1 MNLFEVFTGLEVKK
15 NVERAFSDV
24 EVEKV
29 RLCKSKSKVTIFL
42 DSPHVI
48 EYKDFKTMEEE
59 VEAQFF
65 SHSGNKVMLNVNY
78 SLSSLYNPES
88 LWNMA
93 KDSLLDELN
102 SISKMN
108 NMFIDNADISFQKD
122 ENENYTMVITSEDTF
137 IYHMVAEN
145 IRKFLT
151 DVFSERYNF
160 DLNIDFKWNT
170 PRAVETE
177 KDEEVYY
184 YTPKEDKK
192 PVKRITEQGIV
203 DPEAV
208 QASDAQAKSK
218 AKENTDKKTADSSN
232 AEPIKEEKTE
242 NKSADNKQAEDK
254 QADDKSKFSPKNA
267 EFKGRS
273 KFLKKK
279 LEDDPDLFY
288 GKLFDS
294 DEEVVTPLSD
304 IQDGHSEAVVYGK
317 IIKVEEPKLTK
328 KKDRYIVKFSFTDMT
343 DSVYAKLFP
352 LVEDKDELFKYI
364 AVGNCIK
371 MKGFPRYD
379 AFDKELEMADI
390 IGIKSIPDFIK
401 KRKDD
406 ASVKRVELHAHTT
419 FSDMDAVIA
428 PGDLVQRAFDFGHPG
443 VAITDHGVVQGF
455 TEAFHYYRDK
465 LLKSK
470 KPEVAERAK
479 DFKILYGC
487 EIYLV
492 DDMKEIIKDD
502 KGQGFDAESV
512 VFDIET
518 TGVSKNKDKIIEI
531 GAVKL
536 RNNEIVDRYSVFV
549 NPEVPIPTEI
559 ITLTHITDDMVKD
572 AATIENELKNFL
584 DFCGDAV
591 IVAHNAPF
599 DTGFI
604 KRFAREQGIDWKPTI
619 VDTVGL
625 SRGLIGNLKNYKLDT
640 VAEEL
645 GVSLENHHRAVDD
658 AECTALIYQKLCEM
672 MKKKGFEKL
681 GDATE
686 NLKPSA
692 DSVKK
697 MHPFHCIVLIKNE
710 TGRINLY
717 KMISQSHLTYF
728 FRNPKI
734 PKSMLAKHREGLII
748 GSACEAGELYRAL
761 VEDASQDEI
770 DSLCEFYDY
779 YEIQPLGNN
788 RFMIEDEKLTNITSE
803 DDIKALN
810 EKVVKLGEIY
820 NKPVCATCDCHFLN
834 PEDEVYRRLITYSK
848 GFKDAEN
855 QPPLYFRT
863 TEEMLAEFDYL
874 GPRKCREVVIDN
886 PMKIYDMIEK
896 IEPVR
901 PDKCPPV
908 IEHSEEM
915 LTKICHDKAHSMY
928 GEKLPEKVETRLEKE
943 LTSIIKNGYSVMYII
958 AQKLVW
964 KSNEDGY
971 LVGSRG
977 SVGSSFVATMAGI
990 SEINPLPAHYYCKK
1004 CHYSDFDS
1012 EEVKHYQKESIC
1024 GFDMPDKKC
1033 PVCGEM
1039 LVKDGCDIPFETFL
1053 GFNCDKEPDIDLNF
1067 SGEYQ
1072 SKAHDYTEVIF
1083 GKGQT
1088 FKAGTVGTVAEK
1100 TAFGYAL
1107 KYDEEHGLS
1116 HRRAELERMSAGCV
1130 GVRRATGQHPG
1141 GIVVLPVGEDIDT
1154 FTPVQ
1159 HPANDMTSNIVTT
1172 HFDYHSIDHNLLKL
1186 DILGHD
1192 DPTMIKRLEELT
1204 GMDAKTIPMD
1214 DKKVISLFHGTE
1226 ALGITAEDLNGI
1238 DMGSLG
1244 LPELG
1249 TDNAMNML
1257 RETKPDCFSD
1267 MVRISG
1273 LSHGTDVYA
1282 NNAQDL
1288 IKSGTCNLKQAICT
1302 RDDIMLYLI
1311 NKGLEPGHAFKIM
1324 ESVRK
1329 GRGLTEEWEAE
1340 MKEHDVP
1347 DWYIGSCKK
1356 IKYMFPKA
1364 HAAAY
1369 IMMAFRVAWFKV
1381 YRPLEYY
1388 AAYFG
1393 IRAAAFD
1400 YELMCLGKENL
1411 LKNMREIKAA
1421 IDNHTAKAKDETTY
1435 MNMKSVLEMYAR
1447 GYEFMPIDIFR
1458 AKAHAFQVI
1467 DGKVMPSFDS
1477 IQGLG
1482 EKASDLMFEGCKAG
1496 AFTSKENFKERTKAP
1511 QSAIDTMARLGLLG
1525 DIPESDQISLMDLFD
1540 MG

>member
-1 MNLFEVFTGLEVKK
+1 MNLFEIFTGLEVKK
-15 NVERAFSDV
+15 STERAFADV
-24 EVEKV
+24 EVQKV
-29 RLCKSKSKVTIFL
+29 RACRGNNRITVIL
-42 DSPHVI
+42 DSVHLI
-48 EYKDFKTMEEE
+48 EYKDIVNMEEALN
-59 VEAQFF
+59 VQFF
-65 SHSGNKVMLNVNY
+65 KRMGNSVSLKINY

-88 LWNMA
+88 LWDMA
-93 KDSLLDELN
+93 KSALMDELAAA
-102 SISKMN
+102 SRMN
-108 NMFIDNADISFQKD
+108 NIFLDNAEISFEKD
-122 ENENYTMVITSEDTF
+122 ENDAYTMVIKAEDTF
-137 IYHMVAEN
+137 INRMSAEN
-145 IRKFLT
+145 VKNFLGE
-151 DVFSERYNF
+151 VFRTRYGFEVNF
-160 DLNIDFKWNT
+160 DLKWTECTEIPVN
-170 PRAVETE
+170 PR
-177 KDEEVYY
+177 DEVYY
-184 YTPKEDKK
+184 YAAKAEKK
-192 PVKRITEQGIV
+192 PLKRITENGIEE
-203 DPEAV
+203 PKEATEKH
-208 QASDAQAKSK
+208 DKP
-218 AKENTDKKTADSSN
+218 TDKKSAPVSAAAESAD
-232 AEPIKEEKTE
+232 AEAPSKEAPKTE
-242 NKSADNKQAEDK
+242 APKADNKDR
-254 QADDKSKFSPKNA
+254 FTPKA
-267 EFKGRS
+267 GGRS
-273 KFLKKK
+273 QFVKKK
-279 LEDDPDLFY
+279 LEEDPDLFY
-288 GKLFDS
+288 GRLFDS
-294 DEEVVTPLSD
+294 EDAVTTPLSE
-304 IQDGHSEAVVYGK
+304 IQDSPSQICVFGK
-317 IIKVEEPKLTK
+317 IINVEEPTLTR

-352 LVEDKDELFKYI
+352 LVEDKDELLKYI
-364 AVGNCIK
+364 AKGKCIK
-371 MKGFPRYD
+371 MKACARFD
-379 AFDKELEMADI
+379 AWDKEVEMADI
-390 IGIKSIPDFIK
+390 VGIKAIPDFIK
-401 KRKDD
+401 KRKDESD
-406 ASVKRVELHAHTT
+406 EKRIELHAHTT

-428 PGDLVQRAFDFGHPG
+428 PETLIQTAFDFGHPG

-465 LLKSK
+465 LVKNK
-470 KPEVAERAK
+470 NPEIAERAK
-479 DFKILYGC
+479 EFKILYGC

-492 DDMKEIIKDD
+492 NDMKDIVKDD
-502 KGQGFDAESV
+502 KGQGFDEETV

-518 TGVSKNKDKIIEI
+518 TGVSKTKDKIIEI

-536 RNNEIVDRYSVFV
+536 KDNEIVDRYSVFV
-549 NPEVPIPTEI
+549 NPEVPIPSEI
-559 ITLTHITDDMVKD
+559 VTLTHINDDMVKD
-572 AATIENELKNFL
+572 ADVIENELKRFL

-591 IVAHNAPF
+591 IVAHNASF

-604 KRFAREQGIDWKPTI
+604 KRFAREQGIEWKPTI
-619 VDTVGL
+619 VDTVEVAKGL
-625 SRGLIGNLKNYKLDT
+625 MGDLKNYKLDT
-640 VAEEL
+640 VANEL

-658 AECTALIYQKLCEM
+658 AECTALIYQKLCNIL
-672 MKKKGFEKL
+672 KKKGYSKL
-681 GDATE
+681 SEAAE
-686 NLKPSA
+686 HLKPSVDA
-692 DSVKK
+692 IRK

-710 TGRINLY
+710 TGRVNLY

-728 FRNPKI
+728 GGRFPKI
-734 PKSMLAKHREGLII
+734 PKSMLATHREGLII
-748 GSACEAGELYRAL
+748 GSACEAGELFSAVL
-761 VEDASQDEI
+761 EGDSNDVI
-770 DSLCEFYDY
+770 DNLCDFYDY
-779 YEIQPLGNN
+779 YEIQPIGNN
-788 RFMIEDEKLTNITSE
+788 SFLIEDEKRTNINSE
-803 DDIKALN
+803 EDLMEIN
-810 EKVVKLGEIY
+810 RQIVKLGEIY

-834 PEDEVYRRLITYSK
+834 PEDEVYRRLIMNSK
-848 GFKDAEN
+848 GYKDADR

-874 GPRKCREVVIDN
+874 GLKKCHEVVIDN
-886 PMKIYDMIEK
+886 PRKIYDMIEK

-928 GEKLPEKVETRLEKE
+928 GEKLPVQVETRLEKE
-943 LTSIIKNGYSVMYII
+943 LTSIIKNGYSVMHII

-1004 CHYSDFDS
+1004 CHFSDFDS
-1012 EEVKHYQKESIC
+1012 DLVKPYQENAIC
-1024 GFDMPDKKC
+1024 GFDMPDRVC
-1033 PVCGEM
+1033 PVCGEP

-1088 FKAGTVGTVAEK
+1088 FKAGTVGTVADK
-1100 TAFGYAL
+1100 TAYGYAL
-1107 KYDEEHGLS
+1107 KYDEEHGIT
-1116 HRRAELERMSAGCV
+1116 HRRAELERISAGCV

-1159 HPANDMTSNIVTT
+1159 HPANDMTSNIITT
-1172 HFDYHSIDHNLLKL
+1172 HFEYHSIDHNLLKL

-1204 GMDAKTIPMD
+1204 GIDAKTIPMD

-1226 ALGITAEDLNGI
+1226 ALGITPEDLNGI

-1311 NKGLEPGHAFKIM
+1311 NKHVEPGHAFKIM

-1329 GRGLTEEWEAE
+1329 GKGLTEEWEAE
-1340 MKEHDVP
+1340 MKEHGVP

-1381 YRPLEYY
+1381 YHPLAYY
-1388 AAYFG
+1388 AAFFG

-1400 YELMCLGKENL
+1400 YELMCLGKDKL
-1411 LKNMREIKAA
+1411 IKNMNEIKAN

-1482 EKASDLMFEGCKAG
+1482 EKASDLMFEGCKG
-1496 AFTSKENFKERTKAP
+1496 GPFTSKENFKERTKAP
-1511 QSAIDTMARLGLLG
+1511 QSAIDTMSKLGLLG
-1525 DIPESDQISLMDLFD
+1525 DIPETDQISLMDLFE
-1540 MG
+1540 M

>member
-1 MNLFEVFTGLEVKK
+1 MSLFDVFTGLEVKK
-15 NVERAFSDV
+15 NVERSFADV
-24 EVEKV
+24 DVDKV
-29 RLCKSKSKVTIFL
+29 KACKGKKKVTIVL
-42 DSPHVI
+42 NSVHLI
-48 EYKDFKTMEEE
+48 EYRDIKSMEE
-59 VEAQFF
+59 ALAMQFF
-65 SHSGNKVMLNVNY
+65 NRTGNQVELDVHY
-78 SLSSLYNPES
+78 SLSSQYDPES

-93 KDSLLDELN
+93 KSALLDEL
-102 SISKMN
+102 SAMSKMN
-108 NMFIDNADISFQKD
+108 NIFLDNADICFEKKED
-122 ENENYTMVITSEDTF
+122 GRCIMVISSEDTF
-137 IYHMVAEN
+137 INRMSAEN
-145 IRKFLT
+145 IKDFLRK
-151 DVFSERYNF
+151 VFSERYNF
-160 DLNIDFKWNT
+160 DVEVDFRWRECET
-170 PRAVETE
+170 PEYE
-177 KDEEVYY
+177 HKEEVYY
-184 YTPKEDKK
+184 MDAPVEITPVK
-192 PVKRITEQGIV
+192 KRITERGIV
-203 DPEAV
+203 EPNAE
-208 QASDAQAKSK
+208 
-218 AKENTDKKTADSSN
+218 KTA
-232 AEPIKEEKTE
+232 EQEKTAE
-242 NKSADNKQAEDK
+242 NKALETADVGNEQKEKPGETKADAGSKDKFQPKVAGFKQ
-254 QADDKSKFSPKNA
+254 
-267 EFKGRS
+267 EFKARS
-273 KFLKKK
+273 KFIKKK
-279 LEDDPDLFY
+279 LEEDPDLFY
-288 GKLFDS
+288 GNLFDS
-294 DEEVVTPLSD
+294 DEAVTTPLSE
-304 IQDGHSEAVVYGK
+304 IQDSPSQVYVFGK
-317 IIKVEEPKLTK
+317 IINVEEPTLTR

-352 LVEDKDELFKYI
+352 LVEDKDELLKYI
-364 AVGNCIK
+364 AKGNCIK
-371 MKGFPRYD
+371 MKACARFD
-379 AFDKELEMADI
+379 AWDKEIEMADI
-390 IGIKSIPDFIK
+390 VGIKQIPDFIK
-401 KRKDD
+401 KRKDT
-406 ASVKRVELHAHTT
+406 SEEKRIELHAHTT

-428 PGDLVQRAFDFGHPG
+428 PETLIKTAFDFGHPG
-443 VAITDHGVVQGF
+443 VAITDHGVVQGY
-455 TEAFHYYRDK
+455 TDAFHFYRDK
-465 LLKSK
+465 LAKSK
-470 KPEVAERAK
+470 DPEVAERAK
-479 DFKILYGC
+479 NFKIIYGC

-492 DDMKEIIKDD
+492 NDLKEIVKDD
-502 KGQGFDAESV
+502 GGQTFDAETV

-518 TGVSKNKDKIIEI
+518 TGIAKSRDKIIEI

-549 NPEVPIPTEI
+549 NPEIPIPTEI
-559 ITLTHITDDMVKD
+559 VTLTHITDDMVKD
-572 AATIENELKNFL
+572 ADVIENELKRFL
-584 DFCGDAV
+584 EFCGDAV

-604 KRFAREQGIDWKPTI
+604 KRFAKEQGIEWKPTI
-619 VDTVGL
+619 VDTVEL
-625 SRGLIGNLKNYKLDT
+625 SKGLIGDLKNYKLDT
-640 VAEEL
+640 VADEL

-658 AECTALIYQKLCEM
+658 AECTALIYQKLCDIL
-672 MKKKGFEKL
+672 KKKDYSTL
-681 GDATE
+681 SDISE
-686 NLKPSA
+686 NLKASV

-697 MHPFHCIVLIKNE
+697 LHPFHCIVLIKNE

-728 FRNPKI
+728 NRTPRI
-734 PKSMLAKHREGLII
+734 PKSMLAARREGLII
-748 GSACEAGELYRAL
+748 GSACEAGELYRAI
-761 VEDASQDEI
+761 VEGATQDEI

-788 RFMIEDEKLTNITSE
+788 NFMLDDEKLPNISSE
-803 DDIKALN
+803 DDLKLIN
-810 EKVVKLGEIY
+810 EKIVKLGETY
-820 NKPVCATCDCHFLN
+820 NKPVCATTDCHFLN
-834 PEDEVYRRLITYSK
+834 PEDEVYRRLIMHSK
-848 GFKDAEN
+848 GFKDADR

-874 GPRKCREVVIDN
+874 GLKKCHEVVIDN
-886 PMKIYDMIEK
+886 PKKIYDMIEK

-901 PDKCPPV
+901 PDKCPPI

-928 GEKLPEKVETRLEKE
+928 GEKLPVQVETRLEKE
-943 LTSIIKNGYSVMYII
+943 LSSIIKNGYSVMYII

-1012 EEVKHYQKESIC
+1012 EEVKEYQHQAIC
-1024 GFDMPDKKC
+1024 GFDMPDKVC
-1033 PVCGEM
+1033 PVCGEQ

-1100 TAFGYAL
+1100 TAYGYAL
-1107 KYDEEHGLS
+1107 KYDEDHGIH
-1116 HRRAELERMSAGCV
+1116 HRRAELERVSAGCV

-1159 HPANDMTSNIVTT
+1159 HPANDMESNIITT

-1204 GMDAKTIPMD
+1204 GIDAKTIPMD

-1226 ALGITAEDLNGI
+1226 SLGITPEDLNGI

-1273 LSHGTDVYA
+1273 LSHGTDVYT

-1329 GRGLTEEWEAE
+1329 GKGLTEEWEAE

-1381 YRPLEYY
+1381 YHPLAYY

-1400 YELMCLGKENL
+1400 YELMCLGKEKL
-1411 LKNMREIKAA
+1411 LKNMKEIKANL
-1421 IDNHTAKAKDETTY
+1421 DNHTAKAKDETTY

-1447 GYEFMPIDIFR
+1447 GLEFMPIDIFK

-1482 EKASDLMFEGCKAG
+1482 EKASDLMYEGCKG
-1496 AFTSKENFKERTKAP
+1496 GPFTSKENFKERTKAP
-1511 QSAIDTMARLGLLG
+1511 QSAVDTMSRLGLLG
-1525 DIPESDQISLMDLFD
+1525 DIPETDQISLMDLFD
-1540 MG
+1540 MN

>member
-15 NVERAFSDV
+15 GTERAFSDV
-24 EVEKV
+24 DVLKV
-29 RLCKSKSKVTIFL
+29 RMCKGKGKVTVFL
-42 DSPHVI
+42 NSSHLI
-48 EYKDFKTMEEE
+48 EYKDIKSMEE
-59 VEAQFF
+59 ALDDQFF
-65 SHSGNKVMLNVNY
+65 LKSGNQVSLDVNY
-78 SLSSLYNPES
+78 SLSSLYNPET
-88 LWNMA
+88 LWDMA
-93 KDSLLDELN
+93 KPALLDELN

-108 NMFIDNADISFQKD
+108 NIFIDNAKISFEKGETGD
-122 ENENYTMVITSEDTF
+122 YTMVIESEDSF
-137 IYHMVAEN
+137 INRMVSEN
-145 IRKFLT
+145 IRNFLT
-151 DVFSERYNF
+151 EVYSERYGFNVGIVF
-160 DLNIDFKWNT
+160 RWREEK
-170 PRAVETE
+170 RTE
-177 KDEEVYY
+177 KDVPEEIYY
-184 YTPKEDKK
+184 YSAAEKTEKK
-192 PVKRITEQGIV
+192 PLKRITEQGII
-203 DPEAV
+203 DPDEGREEKALEEA
-208 QASDAQAKSK
+208 DARGEKLEKPDQSNAAKPDAKPLEKEGSK
-218 AKENTDKKTADSSN
+218 SRFTAKEPD
-232 AEPIKEEKTE
+232 
-242 NKSADNKQAEDK
+242 
-254 QADDKSKFSPKNA
+254 
-267 EFKGRS
+267 FKARS
-273 KFLKKK
+273 KFIKKK
-279 LEDDPDLFY
+279 LEEDPDLFY
-288 GKLFDS
+288 GRLFDS
-294 DEEVVTPLSD
+294 EDEKVTPLSE
-304 IQDGHSEAVVYGK
+304 IQDGHSEAVVFGK
-317 IIKVEEPKLTK
+317 IINVEEPKLTK
-328 KKDRYIVKFSFTDMT
+328 KGDRYIVKFSFTDMT

-364 AVGNCIK
+364 AKGKCIK
-371 MKGFPRYD
+371 MKAFPRYD
-379 AFDKELEMADI
+379 TFDRELEMADI
-390 IGIKSIPDFIK
+390 VGIKQIPDFLK
-401 KRKDD
+401 KRKDE
-406 ASVKRVELHAHTT
+406 AAEKRIELHAHTT
-419 FSDMDAVIA
+419 FSDMDAVID
-428 PGDLVQRAFDFGHPG
+428 PGVLVQTAFDFGHPG

-455 TEAFHYYRDK
+455 TVAFHYYRDK
-465 LLKSK
+465 LLKNK
-470 KPEVAERAK
+470 NPEIAEKAK
-479 DFKILYGC
+479 NFKILYGC

-492 DDMKEIIKDD
+492 NDMKDIVKDD
-502 KGQGFDAESV
+502 RGQDFDAETV

-518 TGVSKNKDKIIEI
+518 TGVSKGKDKIIEI

-549 NPEVPIPTEI
+549 NPEVPLPSDI
-559 ITLTHITDDMVKD
+559 IALTHITDDMVKD
-572 AATIENELKNFL
+572 ANTIENELKNFIE
-584 DFCGDAV
+584 FCGDAV

-604 KRFAREQGIDWKPTI
+604 KRFAKEQGIDWKPTI
-619 VDTVGL
+619 VDTVPFA
-625 SRGLIGNLKNYKLDT
+625 RGLIQNLKNYKLDT
-640 VAEEL
+640 VADEL

-672 MKKKGFEKL
+672 MKRKGFSKL
-681 GDATE
+681 SDAVE
-686 NLKPSA
+686 NLKPSDEA
-692 DSVKK
+692 IRN

-717 KMISQSHLTYF
+717 KMISQSHLKF
-728 FRNPKI
+728 FKRFPKI
-734 PKSMLAKHREGLII
+734 PKSMLAAHREGLII
-748 GSACEAGELYRAL
+748 GSACEAGELFRAVL
-761 VEDASQDEI
+761 EDASQDEI
-770 DSLCEFYDY
+770 DSLCDFYDY

-788 RFMIEDEKLTNITSE
+788 RFLLDEEKYPSISSDEDLKE
-803 DDIKALN
+803 LN
-810 EKVVKLGEIY
+810 RKIVKLGEIY
-820 NKPVCATCDCHFLN
+820 GKPVCATCDSHFLN

-874 GPRKCREVVIDN
+874 GLKKCHEVVIDN
-886 PMKIYDMIEK
+886 PQKIYDMIEK

-928 GEKLPEKVETRLEKE
+928 GEKLPVQVETRLEKE

-990 SEINPLPAHYYCKK
+990 TEINPLPAHYYCKK
-1004 CHYSDFDS
+1004 CHFSDFDS
-1012 EEVKHYQKESIC
+1012 EEVKKYQKEAIC
-1024 GFDMPDKKC
+1024 GFDMPDRIC
-1033 PVCGEM
+1033 PVCGEK

-1100 TAFGYAL
+1100 TAYGYAL
-1107 KYDEEHGLS
+1107 KYDEEHGIT
-1116 HRRAELERMSAGCV
+1116 HRRAELERISAGCV

-1159 HPANDMTSNIVTT
+1159 HPANDMTTNIVTT
-1172 HFDYHSIDHNLLKL
+1172 HFEYHSIDHNLLKL

-1204 GMDAKTIPMD
+1204 GIDAKTIPMD
-1214 DKKVISLFHGTE
+1214 DQKVISLFHGTE
-1226 ALGITAEDLNGI
+1226 ALGISPADINGI

-1282 NNAQDL
+1282 NNAQVL
-1288 IKSGTCNLKQAICT
+1288 IANGTCNLKQAICT

-1347 DWYIGSCKK
+1347 DWYIWSCKK
-1356 IKYMFPKA
+1356 IQYMFPKA

-1381 YRPLEYY
+1381 YHPLEYY

-1400 YELMCLGKENL
+1400 YELMCLGKEKL
-1411 LKNMREIKAA
+1411 LKNMNEIKAA

-1482 EKASDLMFEGCKAG
+1482 EKASDLMYEGCKG
-1496 AFTSKENFKERTKAP
+1496 GPFTSKENFKERTKAP
-1511 QSAIDTMARLGLLG
+1511 QSAVDTMARLGLLG
-1525 DIPESDQISLMDLFD
+1525 EIPESDQISLMDLFD